1 MVVLCTLT
9 LVYLTTSKEEMETQ
23 EEKKNIATRLQPVAE
38 EVILVVSVV
47 FGMIIMVL
55 VQVVEVLLT
64 YLIAIKMALDM
75 NVVS

>member
-1 MVVLCTLT
+1 
-9 LVYLTTSKEEMETQ
+9 METQ

-47 FGMIIMVL
+47 FGMIIMVQ